1 MIKFL
6 IRFILF
12 FCIFASYAFSEIV
25 NDVEVRNNDRI
36 SKETIITYGK
46 IELDKSYNSNE
57 INEIL
62 KNLYE
67 TNFFKNIDIS
77 VIENKL
83 VINVEE
89 NQIL

>member
-12 FCIFASYAFSEIV
+12 FCIFASYAFSEIIK
-25 NDVEVRNNDRI
+25 DVEVNNNDRI

-67 TNFFKNIDIS
+67 TNFFSYIEANVKNKVLEITVKEIF
-77 VIENKL
+77 
-83 VINVEE
+83 
-89 NQIL
+89 